1 MKNWRWQVGTVYY
14 PNQPVQLD
22 QLQGGLHFSA
32 QAIVEFEKAM
42 VSAQLPVRSLLKAKQ
57 NFVVARALAK
67 HGASVNLTSTGLR
80 YYVEY
85 HGVTDP
91 DIPLDVVTFVN
102 HTTRLVISPEGIQ
115 VLV

>member
-1 MKNWRWQVGTVYY
+1 
-14 PNQPVQLD
+14 
-22 QLQGGLHFSA
+22 
-32 QAIVEFEKAM
+32 M
-42 VSAQLPVRSLLKAKQ
+42 VAAQLPVRSLLKAKQ

-85 HGVTDP
+85 HAVTDP

-102 HTTRLVISPEGIQ
+102 HTTRLVINPQGIQ